1 MKKISLNKLLTGI
14 LIFFLSIGLIGF
26 FTPYSEWFKSLSFQ
40 NLLLTFLLVTISF
53 KAILKKYTLT
63 LILIFSLGYLCEVI
77 GVNKG
82 WIFGNYTYSENLGL
96 SVLNVPIIIGINWAI
111 LTMGAWQIIKYIKVN
126 KYFQI
131 ILGASLMVLFD
142 FIMEPVAV
150 ELNFWSWENGIIPL
164 YNYISWFGISII
176 TMYFCFTFLNTN
188 KGIVKQ
194 VFVAQ
199 LIFFLILNIKYS

>member
-53 KAILKKYTLT
+53 RSILKKYTLT

-126 KYFQI
+126 KYLQI

>member
-82 WIFGNYTYSENLGL
+82 WIFGNYTYSDNLGL
-96 SVLNVPIIIGINWAI
+96 SILNVPIIIGINWAI